1 MLHPVRIIEIERGN
15 SCHKHMFRGEDVNA
29 PSLINDTK
37 LGRYFRSEKN
47 LRRQIKIRI
56 L

>member
-1 MLHPVRIIEIERGN
+1 MLHPVRIIEIERGS
-15 SCHKHMFRGEDVNA
+15 SCHKHMFRGED
-29 PSLINDTK
+29 TK
-37 LGRYFRSEKN
+37 LGRYFQAEKN

>member
-15 SCHKHMFRGEDVNA
+15 SCHKHMFRGENVNA
-29 PSLINDTK
+29 PCLLNDKK
-37 LGRYFRSEKN
+37 LGRYFQSEKN
-47 LRRQIKIRI
+47 LKRQIKIRI